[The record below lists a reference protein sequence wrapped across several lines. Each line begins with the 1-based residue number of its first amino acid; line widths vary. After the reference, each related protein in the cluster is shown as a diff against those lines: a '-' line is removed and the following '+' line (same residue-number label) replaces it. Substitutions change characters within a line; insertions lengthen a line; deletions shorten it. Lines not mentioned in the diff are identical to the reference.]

1 MNVSRL
7 IVPALRWHN
16 ETGFAHESARIY
28 DALALGVGG
37 FIIFG
42 GTAEAVRELT
52 TSVATRSPHPLLLA
66 SDLERGAG
74 QQFEGLT
81 QVPPPAALAALGR
94 ADVVRWAGAITARE
108 ALAVGINWV
117 FAPVAD
123 LDVLADNPIVQTR
136 AFGAEPEQVARDVA
150 AWVQG
155 CQQAGALACAK
166 HYPGHGRTFADSHI
180 TLPTVD
186 EPFAVLD
193 ASDLVPFRAAAAVG
207 VASMMTAHVAYPA
220 LDPSG
225 LPATLSP
232 AIIGRLRA
240 EGYDGLVVSDALI
253 MDGALQ
259 GRSEAD
265 AGVEALMAGVDVLLY
280 PERPR
285 DVAAELEHALA
296 DGRLAPARVA
306 EALGRIERA
315 LASLGDEPGPT
326 TPTLAVDEVARAL
339 LGLPLARG
347 TAPSLHAP
355 IELVIVDDDLGGPY
369 PASITS
375 AVRDGLIRLGV
386 PLGEGGSKVVLVF
399 AEPRAWKGRSGLG
412 TEARALLD
420 AHTATAALVVL
431 FGHPRLVAEVPEG
444 PPVLVAWH
452 RQRLMQGAVANW
464 LAHALGVRA

>member
-16 ETGFAHESARIY
+16 ETGFSHESARID

-52 TSVATRSPHPLLLA
+52 ASLVTRSPHPLLLA

-81 QVPPPAALAALGR
+81 QVPPPTALAALGR
-94 ADVVRWAGAITARE
+94 ADVVRWAGEITARE

-186 EPFAVLD
+186 EPIAVLD

-412 TEARALLD
+412 TEARALLH
-420 AHTATAALVVL
+420 AHTATAALVVF
-431 FGHPRLVAEVPEG
+431 FGHPRLLAEVPEG

-464 LAHALGVRA
+464 LAHVLGVRA

>member
-16 ETGFAHESARIY
+16 ETGFAHESARID

-94 ADVVRWAGAITARE
+94 ADVVRWAGEITARE

-186 EPFAVLD
+186 EPIAVLD

-431 FGHPRLVAEVPEG
+431 FGHPRLLAEVPEG

-464 LAHALGVRA
+464 LAHVLGVRA

>member
-16 ETGFAHESARIY
+16 ETGFSHESARID

-52 TSVATRSPHPLLLA
+52 ASLVTRSPHPLLLA

-136 AFGAEPEQVARDVA
+136 AFGAEPEQVARAVES
-150 AWVQG
+150 WVQG

-186 EPFAVLD
+186 EPIAVLD

-315 LASLGDEPGPT
+315 LASLGDEPGLT

-412 TEARALLD
+412 TEARALLH
-420 AHTATAALVVL
+420 AHTATAALVVF
-431 FGHPRLVAEVPEG
+431 FGHPRLLAEVPEG

-464 LAHALGVRA
+464 LAHVLGVRA

>member
-16 ETGFAHESARIY
+16 ETGFSHESARID

-52 TSVATRSPHPLLLA
+52 ASLVTRSPHPLLLA

-81 QVPPPAALAALGR
+81 QVPPPTALAALGR
-94 ADVVRWAGAITARE
+94 ADVVRWAGEITARE

-186 EPFAVLD
+186 EPIAVLD

-315 LASLGDEPGPT
+315 LASLGDEPGLT
-326 TPTLAVDEVARAL
+326 TPTLAVDEVAR
-339 LGLPLARG
+339 R
-347 TAPSLHAP
+347 
-355 IELVIVDDDLGGPY
+355 
-369 PASITS
+369 
-375 AVRDGLIRLGV
+375 
-386 PLGEGGSKVVLVF
+386 
-399 AEPRAWKGRSGLG
+399 W
-412 TEARALLD
+412 
-420 AHTATAALVVL
+420 
-431 FGHPRLVAEVPEG
+431 
-444 PPVLVAWH
+444 
-452 RQRLMQGAVANW
+452 
-464 LAHALGVRA
+464 

>member
-16 ETGFAHESARIY
+16 ETGFSHESARID

-52 TSVATRSPHPLLLA
+52 ASLVTRSPHPLLLA

-81 QVPPPAALAALGR
+81 QVPPPTALAALGR
-94 ADVVRWAGAITARE
+94 ADVVRWAGEITARE

-186 EPFAVLD
+186 EPIAVLD

-355 IELVIVDDDLGGPY
+355 IDLVIVDDDLGGPY

-412 TEARALLD
+412 TEARALLH
-420 AHTATAALVVL
+420 AHTATAALVVF
-431 FGHPRLVAEVPEG
+431 FGHPRLLAEVPEG

-464 LAHALGVRA
+464 LAHVLGVRA

>member
-16 ETGFAHESARIY
+16 ETGFSHESARID

-52 TSVATRSPHPLLLA
+52 ASLVTRSPHPLLLA

-81 QVPPPAALAALGR
+81 QVPPPTALAALGR
-94 ADVVRWAGAITARE
+94 ADVVRWAGEITARE

-186 EPFAVLD
+186 EPIAVLD

-315 LASLGDEPGPT
+315 LASLGDEPGLT

-464 LAHALGVRA
+464 LAHVLGVRA